1 MKALKKWFPLISLI
15 CGVLA
20 LAMIIL
26 PAGSLFGE
34 EFKGTQISF
43 GDSDKYLEFSILN
56 TLSFVIGLAGGA
68 LAYLGAKSNNKT
80 MKYAAIACFVVGVIL
95 FICSKNFVQFDSVI
109 PNSIVKEYRKE
120 MKAEIGSIL
129 AVLFCIIGAAATAC
143 DTFMKDAE

>member
-26 PAGSLFGE
+26 PAGSLLGE
-34 EFKGTQISF
+34 DFKGTQISF

-56 TLSFVIGLAGGA
+56 TLSFVIGVVGGA
-68 LAYLGAKSNNKT
+68 LAFLGAKNGNKM

-95 FICSKNFVQFDSVI
+95 FIFSKNFVQFDSVL
-109 PNSIVKEYRKE
+109 PSAYVKELRKE

-129 AVLFCIIGAAATAC
+129 AVIFCIIGAASTVA
-143 DTFMKDAE
+143 DVVVKDE